1 MSAQENTALVRREFD
16 LLNAHQT
23 DAEWLDKIV
32 APLAD
37 DFVLVDVPT
46 HATTYGRDALRN
58 FCLFFIDG
66 FPGSSTE
73 ITNMVATEDQVVVEF
88 IGRGVNTGPL
98 HLPTGDVSP
107 TGRSVEIYFCEVRRI
122 VDGKIMSLHSYYDA
136 LGFMQQLGFIP
147 SQE

>member
-1 MSAQENTALVRREFD
+1 MSAQENATLVRHEFD
-16 LLNAHQT
+16 LLNTHQT
-23 DAEWLDKIV
+23 DTEWLDKIV
-32 APLAD
+32 APLSE

-46 HATTYGRDALRN
+46 GTTSSGRDALRT
-58 FCLFFIDG
+58 FCLFFVDA

-98 HLPTGDVSP
+98 HLPTGDVPP
-107 TGRSVEIYFCEVRRI
+107 TGRSVEIHFCEVRRI
-122 VDGKIMSLHSYYDA
+122 ANGKIMSLHSYYDA

>member
-1 MSAQENTALVRREFD
+1 MSAQENATLVRHEFD

-23 DAEWLDKIV
+23 DTEWLDKIV
-32 APLAD
+32 APLSE

-46 HATTYGRDALRN
+46 GTTSSGRDALRN
-58 FCLFFIDG
+58 FCLFFVDA

-73 ITNMVATEDQVVVEF
+73 ITNMVATEDHVVVEF

-98 HLPTGDVSP
+98 HLPTGDVPP
-107 TGRSVEIYFCEVRRI
+107 TGRSVEIHFCEVRRI
-122 VDGKIMSLHSYYDA
+122 ANGKFMSLHSYYDA

-147 SQE
+147 TQE